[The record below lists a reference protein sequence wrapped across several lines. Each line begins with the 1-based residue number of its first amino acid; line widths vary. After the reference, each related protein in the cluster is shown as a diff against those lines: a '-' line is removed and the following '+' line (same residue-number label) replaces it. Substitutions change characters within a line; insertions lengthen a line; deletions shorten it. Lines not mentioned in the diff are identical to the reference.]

1 MANKLVTPIGKLAW
15 SAITEKTKNLKDELE
30 WNCGFILPEGESQ
43 GIVEHIEAALK
54 LKRQQDPSFPRDNSG
69 LNFPFSQSMKKD
81 ETGKKVPEVGML
93 MFKFKRPA
101 SIFRKATGNREANTP
116 PLIFDSMGRPVS
128 GLARIGP
135 GSLGKVI
142 YDPFVYDKA
151 GQKGIRLTLLG
162 FQITKLEVDTIEL
175 EAVEG
180 GWVPDQAPSALDN
193 MLSGGYSPESD
204 GDDVPY

>member
-1 MANKLVTPIGKLAW
+1 MANKFVTPVGKLAW
-15 SAITEKTKNLKDELE
+15 SAIIDQTRNLKDELE
-30 WNCGFILPEGESQ
+30 WNCGFILPEEQSQ
-43 GIVEHIEAALK
+43 GIVEHIETALK
-54 LKRQQDPSFPRDNSG
+54 LHREKDSSFPKDNSG

-101 SIFRKATGNREANTP
+101 TILRKATGNREANTP
-116 PLIFDSMGRPVS
+116 PLIFDSLGRPVS
-128 GLARIGP
+128 GLPRIGP
-135 GSLGKVI
+135 GSLGKAI

-151 GQKGIRLTLLG
+151 GQRGVRLTLLG

-180 GWVPDQAPSALDN
+180 GWVPDQAPSALDA
-193 MLSGGYSPESD
+193 MLNGGYSPDSD
-204 GDDVPY
+204 GEAVPY